1 MYACAYTRVDADGA
15 DVRTVTAV
23 AVDNVDRVLEA
34 VQQRARIAIEIHLV
48 AEHAAE
54 IVAGAGGE
62 WGDGNVPAADR
73 AADALVE
80 GAVSAAGVGADVL
93 AGRCLGLYLFGRV
106 QRRACDVYLIL
117 PLARGKGLFDLGANL
132 ACTILAAG
140 SGVDDEQMLH
150 IFILIPTLLSYLKY
164 MKRSHFIMPLYSLR
178 FLSACLPKQR
188 SNSVCEESR

>member
-1 MYACAYTRVDADGA
+1 MYARTDARVDADGT

-62 WGDGNVPAADR
+62 WGDGNVLAADR

-164 MKRSHFIMPLYSLR
+164 MKRSHFIMPL
-178 FLSACLPKQR
+178 
-188 SNSVCEESR
+188 